1 MIGANIWGGAPYQP
15 GDSTM
20 KVLGNVVTVGQE
32 VTAVSKAG
40 TQYSYRPIL
49 VNGEELGRAFRK
61 ETIKPTNGQN
71 VRTVRW
77 ETGSNSPVK
86 IYGLSSKDIV
96 KSLNQNGKEYFEVP
110 VVDVPKGV
118 QAKAFP
124 SQFDASMA
132 RLHVTV
138 YGEYA
143 E

>member
-1 MIGANIWGGAPYQP
+1 
-15 GDSTM
+15 M

-40 TQYSYRPIL
+40 TEYSYRPIL
-49 VNGEELGRAFRK
+49 VNGEELGRAFRR
-61 ETIKPTNGQN
+61 EIIKPINGQN
-71 VRTVRW
+71 VRVVRW
-77 ETGSNSPVK
+77 ETSSKNPLKV
-86 IYGLSSKDIV
+86 YGLSSKDIV
-96 KSLNQNGKEYFEVP
+96 KSLNQEGKEYFEVP
-110 VVDVPKGV
+110 VTDVPKGV

-132 RLHVTV
+132 RMHVTV

>member
-1 MIGANIWGGAPYQP
+1 MGWRPLPAKELSG
-15 GDSTM
+15 M
-20 KVLGNVVTVGQE
+20 KILNNVVSVAPE
-32 VTAVSKAG
+32 VQAVSKDGKA
-40 TQYSYRPIL
+40 YAYRPIL
-49 VNGEELGRAFRK
+49 VNGEELGRAFRR
-61 ETIKPTNGQN
+61 ETIRPINGQN

-77 ETGSNSPVK
+77 ETSSKNPIKV
-86 IYGLSSKDIV
+86 YGLSTKDIV
-96 KSLNQNGKEYFEVP
+96 KSLNQDGKEYMEVP
-110 VVDVPKGV
+110 VLEVPKGV